1 MKFPPYLLIL
11 LSIFYLSCT
20 SSSDDSTDD
29 ILTYIEANKLTIT
42 DTLSG
47 VLVCVI
53 NEGSLEKPKID
64 STKSVT
70 FTVVGEYL
78 DGTIFDNNTS
88 VNPATINMSA
98 LLEGLR
104 IGMTK
109 FGRSGSGTII
119 VPPGLGFGGNPP
131 RGIRPNATL
140 AFKIQLLDFK

>member
-1 MKFPPYLLIL
+1 MKFAPYLLIL
-11 LSIFYLSCT
+11 LSIFCLSCT
-20 SSSDDSTDD
+20 SSSDDNTDD
-29 ILTYIEANKLTIT
+29 ILAYVEANKLTIT

-47 VLVCVI
+47 VLVCII

-78 DGTIFDNNTS
+78 DGTIFDNNAS
-88 VNPATINMSA
+88 ENPTTINVGVM
-98 LLEGLR
+98 LEGLR

-109 FGRSGSGTII
+109 FGRNGSGTII
-119 VPPGLGFGGNPP
+119 VPSSLGFGGNPP

>member
-1 MKFPPYLLIL
+1 MKFTPYLLIL
-11 LSIFYLSCT
+11 LSFFCLSCT
-20 SSSDDSTDD
+20 SSSDDNTDD
-29 ILTYIEANKLTIT
+29 ILAYVEANKLTIT

-88 VNPATINMSA
+88 VNPATINMGA

-109 FGRSGSGTII
+109 FGRNGSGTII
-119 VPPGLGFGGNPP
+119 VPPDLGFGGNPP